1 MREELVEILSVAGI
15 IGVLVV
21 VVALIM
27 AFIGVEVPSW
37 LSMAVGTV
45 VGFFYGNKGKNG
57 GNAPH

>member
-37 LSMAVGTV
+37 LSMAVGAV
-45 VGFFYGNKGKNG
+45 ISFFYNKNKNG
-57 GNAPH
+57 GNGQP